1 MRAKK
6 DERHRQRACP
16 AVCLVVVFPVGKA
29 NFSGEM
35 ASELTALIESNA
47 MRVLDLLLLTKGL
60 ETTRQGPRG
69 CHGDVER

>member
-1 MRAKK
+1 
-6 DERHRQRACP
+6 
-16 AVCLVVVFPVGKA
+16 LVVVFPVGKA

-47 MRVLDLLLLTKGL
+47 VRVLDLLLLTKGL